1 MASKNKSR
9 LQAWVVLVL
18 LFFCL
23 DIRPSVAQS
32 TSVPT
37 DPPVI
42 SQANTSRIYINCGQ
56 PQVLPPHLPNAVGM
70 IIRSVNAT
78 RCYNYDLLIANSN
91 VSGLSTY
98 HVNHW
103 VAKQVERSYVQSLDN
118 TSSNRPK
125 TLENELPSLFRLMAG
140 DSTVE
145 SLAAHYRFHYVGQQL
160 IANHLANVIDIL
172 PNDSFRFAQ
181 RLWVDAHTQLPL
193 KRVTID
199 PYGRVINSSQ
209 VVAINS
215 LMPYSGLLTLFSP
228 SEGVSP
234 HHWVTW
240 LPHGFHMEGNTVVDI
255 QGHEMESRFYSDGFS
270 SLNIFL
276 GPWFASA
283 ALPEGTNI
291 LGGASVVIRH
301 FGKPGAG
308 YQAAVTGEVPLPV
321 LIRVADGLNVP
332 EK

>member
-1 MASKNKSR
+1 MASKNNSR
-9 LQAWVVLVL
+9 LQAWIMLVL

-32 TSVPT
+32 SSGQTATP
-37 DPPVI
+37 I
-42 SQANTSRIYINCGQ
+42 ASQSNAARIYVNCGQ
-56 PQVLPPHLPNAVGM
+56 PQVLPPHLPNATGL
-70 IIRSVNAT
+70 IIRSINAT

-118 TSSNRPK
+118 TSSLRPK
-125 TLENELPSLFRLMAG
+125 MLENELPSLFRLMTG
-140 DSTVE
+140 DSSIE
-145 SLAAHYRFHYVGQQL
+145 SLTAHYRFHYVGQQL

-181 RLWVDAHTQLPL
+181 RLWVDEQTQLPL

-199 PYGRVINSSQ
+199 PFGRVVNTSQ
-209 VVAINS
+209 VVAIHS
-215 LMPYSGLLTLFSP
+215 LTPYSGLLTLFP
-228 SEGVSP
+228 LCEGASP

-255 QGHEMESRFYSDGFS
+255 QGHEMESRFYSDGLS
-270 SLNIFL
+270 SLNIFI
-276 GPWFASA
+276 GPWLSSA

-301 FGKPGAG
+301 FGQPGAG

-321 LIRVADGLNVP
+321 LIRVADGLNVV